1 MQCICMAVE
10 LVQNLVWAYKIV
22 LHGHSIYNH
31 KSILVMKATIEKLLF
46 NQLKLLNQTQTIGF

>member
-46 NQLKLLNQTQTIGF
+46 NQLKLLNQTQTI